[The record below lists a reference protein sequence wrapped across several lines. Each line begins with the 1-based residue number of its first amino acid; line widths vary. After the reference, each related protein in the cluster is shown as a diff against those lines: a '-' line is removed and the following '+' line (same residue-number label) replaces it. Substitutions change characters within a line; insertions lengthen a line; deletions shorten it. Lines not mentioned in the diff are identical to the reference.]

1 MTLAYGLSFLVL
13 SNSHIILSHQLPE
26 RMSTLSGVIVAFQN
40 VAAMISPIATGIII
54 QNEGKENVLQG
65 FNYSFLMISGIIMIV
80 AVLFILFVHPDKKKE
95 KLDISNLEKAPNSI

>member
-1 MTLAYGLSFLVL
+1 
-13 SNSHIILSHQLPE
+13 
-26 RMSTLSGVIVAFQN
+26 MSTLSGVIVAFQN